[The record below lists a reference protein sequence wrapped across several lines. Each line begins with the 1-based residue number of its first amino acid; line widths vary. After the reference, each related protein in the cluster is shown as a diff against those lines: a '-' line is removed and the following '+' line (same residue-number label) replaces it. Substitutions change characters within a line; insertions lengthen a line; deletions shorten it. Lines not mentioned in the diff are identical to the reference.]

1 MKMSKKGSEFIQI
14 LKDAGVKEY
23 WATSEFNLEDEIP
36 KGTILLP
43 IKSGTLLNRID
54 DVLNEIDCDEESF
67 TGYVWIHN
75 SSNIDKLNEIRSQ
88 YPNLQRRSV

>member
-1 MKMSKKGSEFIQI
+1 MLSKKGKEFLTLLKEAGISEYY
-14 LKDAGVKEY
+14 ASE
-23 WATSEFNLEDEIP
+23 EFNLEEEKP

-43 IKSGTLLNRID
+43 IKSGTFLNRID

-75 SSNIDKLNEIRSQ
+75 SSNIDNLNEIRSR
-88 YPNLQRRSV
+88 YPNLQRRFV

>member
-1 MKMSKKGSEFIQI
+1 MLSKKGKEFLTLLKEAGISEYY
-14 LKDAGVKEY
+14 A
-23 WATSEFNLEDEIP
+23 SEKFNLEEEKP

-75 SSNIDKLNEIRSQ
+75 SSNTDKLNEIRSR

>member
-1 MKMSKKGSEFIQI
+1 MLSKKGKEFLTLLKEAGISEYY
-14 LKDAGVKEY
+14 ASE
-23 WATSEFNLEDEIP
+23 EFNLGEEKP